1 MRLCLLCGYGG
12 CAAVYQGEAGLAFG
26 PIGRT
31 GAADAMASA
40 AGGNTAVSLSN
51 SKGIYGGVTL
61 DGVSIDNCV
70 CVRFKDIL
78 ASFELD

>member
-12 CAAVYQGEAGLAFG
+12 CAAAYQGEAGLAFG

-70 CVRFKDIL
+70 CVCVLKIYWHHL
-78 ASFELD
+78 N